1 MSRLNLITSCTN
13 SKHNNGHSVLNLATF
28 SEKYKTPKGLIHAWG
43 EAVNSAL
50 STKLVVPVEKL
61 YKGGH
66 WSTAMSIYDAQPIE
80 LWVLS
85 AGFGLL
91 KHGDAIVPYQATFA
105 TGHKDSIPLFSDKY
119 GKKSFYQEWWG
130 KLNEASP
137 LKKSHP
143 VSLSDLMMDKS
154 DEYFIICASPDY
166 INAINMDLM
175 KGISYLKDVDRQLII
190 ISSSQAKFSLKKN
203 LLVSNKSIAEFFNS
217 NMLML
222 NIKIAQYV
230 IEQFMS
236 MDDGHLGLLAERLR
250 STFSVLPKKHTVRGV
265 RRRPEEVTIW
275 ISSYIHAN
283 PDGSASRAL
292 RSFRDQGNSFE
303 EKRFR
308 TLYQAVLLTNR

>member
-1 MSRLNLITSCTN
+1 
-13 SKHNNGHSVLNLATF
+13 
-28 SEKYKTPKGLIHAWG
+28 
-43 EAVNSAL
+43 
-50 STKLVVPVEKL
+50 
-61 YKGGH
+61 
-66 WSTAMSIYDAQPIE
+66 
-80 LWVLS
+80 
-85 AGFGLL
+85 
-91 KHGDAIVPYQATFA
+91 
-105 TGHKDSIPLFSDKY
+105 
-119 GKKSFYQEWWG
+119 
-130 KLNEASP
+130 
-137 LKKSHP
+137 
-143 VSLSDLMMDKS
+143 
-154 DEYFIICASPDY
+154 
-166 INAINMDLM
+166 
-175 KGISYLKDVDRQLII
+175 
-190 ISSSQAKFSLKKN
+190 
-203 LLVSNKSIAEFFNS
+203 
-217 NMLML
+217 MLML

>member
-13 SKHNNGHSVLNLATF
+13 SKHNNGHSVLNLAIF

-91 KHGDAIVPYQATFA
+91 KHGDGIVPYQATFA

-119 GKKSFYQEWWG
+119 GKKFFYQEWWG

-175 KGISYLKDVDRQLII
+175 KGISYLK
-190 ISSSQAKFSLKKN
+190 
-203 LLVSNKSIAEFFNS
+203 
-217 NMLML
+217 
-222 NIKIAQYV
+222 
-230 IEQFMS
+230 
-236 MDDGHLGLLAERLR
+236 
-250 STFSVLPKKHTVRGV
+250 
-265 RRRPEEVTIW
+265 
-275 ISSYIHAN
+275 
-283 PDGSASRAL
+283 
-292 RSFRDQGNSFE
+292 
-303 EKRFR
+303 
-308 TLYQAVLLTNR
+308 

>member
-13 SKHNNGHSVLNLATF
+13 SKHNNGHSVLNLAIF

-137 LKKSHP
+137 LKK
-143 VSLSDLMMDKS
+143 
-154 DEYFIICASPDY
+154 
-166 INAINMDLM
+166 
-175 KGISYLKDVDRQLII
+175 
-190 ISSSQAKFSLKKN
+190 ISSCIL
-203 LLVSNKSIAEFFNS
+203 I
-217 NMLML
+217 
-222 NIKIAQYV
+222 
-230 IEQFMS
+230 
-236 MDDGHLGLLAERLR
+236 
-250 STFSVLPKKHTVRGV
+250 
-265 RRRPEEVTIW
+265 
-275 ISSYIHAN
+275 
-283 PDGSASRAL
+283 
-292 RSFRDQGNSFE
+292 
-303 EKRFR
+303 
-308 TLYQAVLLTNR
+308 